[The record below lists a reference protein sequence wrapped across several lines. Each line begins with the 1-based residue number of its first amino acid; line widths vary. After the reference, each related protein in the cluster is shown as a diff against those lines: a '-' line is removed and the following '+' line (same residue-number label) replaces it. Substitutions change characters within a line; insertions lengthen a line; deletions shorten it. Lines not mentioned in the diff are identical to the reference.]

1 MKVKAI
7 PLEVS
12 RPKSLHRMLNI
23 SEQALYRRLQQI
35 YVLETEAQQSCFL
48 SCTKPN
54 TKLEKINSILSLCYF
69 NSCLFLWVFSK

>member
-1 MKVKAI
+1 MKAI

-12 RPKSLHRMLNI
+12 RPKSLHRKLSI
-23 SEQALYRRLQQI
+23 SEQALYRRSQQI
-35 YVLETEAQQSCFL
+35 YVLETWAKQSCFL

-54 TKLEKINSILSLCYF
+54 PKLEELNSILSLCYF